1 MAKTL
6 FELEER
12 LADMNAQ
19 ISQEADAL
27 VQMASDAGAKMED
40 IRAKKTRVEALKER
54 AALLENE
61 VAQMKQT
68 AKEKLNGGAGAVMSK
83 QEAAGLFYKAA
94 LEGDISSL
102 PKMAY
107 EQLGAKPAGNADQG
121 AGSKLLPTTLANELL
136 LEPQVRNPL
145 RERMTV
151 TAITG
156 LKLPKLGF
164 SVADDSFISKDG
176 ETAKEMALTG
186 DTVDFG
192 RNELPLKAT
201 VSESLLRSSPLNIEA
216 AVNAGLES
224 AQAAKELKVIFAT
237 APASGEE
244 HMSLY
249 AKDSG
254 GKSTLIKQVEG
265 ETLLDAILAALGDLE
280 DAYQAGAC
288 VVMRRQDYIGFLRT
302 MANSDNLWGKKP
314 EDVIG
319 YPVIFCEKAT
329 IPVVG
334 DLRYL
339 HLNFDGDNYF
349 DTDKDVTKRVR
360 YFTCNAEYDIQVVL
374 RSAFRLAAVKA
385 AGT

>member
-1 MAKTL
+1 
-6 FELEER
+6 
-12 LADMNAQ
+12 
-19 ISQEADAL
+19 
-27 VQMASDAGAKMED
+27 
-40 IRAKKTRVEALKER
+40 
-54 AALLENE
+54 
-61 VAQMKQT
+61 
-68 AKEKLNGGAGAVMSK
+68 
-83 QEAAGLFYKAA
+83 
-94 LEGDISSL
+94 
-102 PKMAY
+102 
-107 EQLGAKPAGNADQG
+107 
-121 AGSKLLPTTLANELL
+121 
-136 LEPQVRNPL
+136 
-145 RERMTV
+145 MTV

-374 RSAFRLAAVKA
+374 RAAFRLAAVKA

>member
-1 MAKTL
+1 
-6 FELEER
+6 
-12 LADMNAQ
+12 
-19 ISQEADAL
+19 
-27 VQMASDAGAKMED
+27 
-40 IRAKKTRVEALKER
+40 
-54 AALLENE
+54 
-61 VAQMKQT
+61 
-68 AKEKLNGGAGAVMSK
+68 
-83 QEAAGLFYKAA
+83 
-94 LEGDISSL
+94 
-102 PKMAY
+102 
-107 EQLGAKPAGNADQG
+107 
-121 AGSKLLPTTLANELL
+121 
-136 LEPQVRNPL
+136 
-145 RERMTV
+145 
-151 TAITG
+151 
-156 LKLPKLGF
+156 
-164 SVADDSFISKDG
+164 
-176 ETAKEMALTG
+176 
-186 DTVDFG
+186 
-192 RNELPLKAT
+192 
-201 VSESLLRSSPLNIEA
+201 
-216 AVNAGLES
+216 
-224 AQAAKELKVIFAT
+224 
-237 APASGEE
+237 
-244 HMSLY
+244 MSLY

-254 GKSTLIKQVEG
+254 GTKTLIKQVEG

-374 RSAFRLAAVKA
+374 RAAFRLAAVKA